1 MARDGYLDLHL
12 EPCSG
17 EIFAPADGRY
27 SGFLEMTGGKDIP
40 RQAIPRELPGNS
52 STAAEGRNIPP
63 AGSPAAEAEG
73 GPRVKVIPAAEIP
86 DNPYEQMSVEELQAV
101 ILAKMEKNG
110 SVTERMRRDVEENIW
125 HDSLVNWAKSF

>member
-1 MARDGYLDLHL
+1 M
-12 EPCSG
+12 S
-17 EIFAPADGRY
+17 
-27 SGFLEMTGGKDIP
+27 
-40 RQAIPRELPGNS
+40 
-52 STAAEGRNIPP
+52 P

-73 GPRVKVIPAAEIP
+73 GSRGRAIPAAEIP
-86 DNPYEQMSVEELQAV
+86 DKPYEQMSVEELQAV